1 MNISL
6 YLAFMAA
13 AGLLIAIPGPNIL
26 LIVSNSLSQGKRLGF
41 YTVLGTSTAML
52 IQLIVAV
59 AGLTAAMGFLSS
71 GFEWFRWLGVAYLL
85 YLGWRHWAGQDG
97 NSAQSSAGARVK
109 LGFWQGFLVSL
120 TNPKTMLFFAAF
132 FPQFA
137 DSSLPM
143 PRQLIILA
151 ASFWC
156 MAIVIDSGYM
166 LLASRMKPLLDN
178 PKSAT
183 LRAEYPDHFLLRQ
196 LWGWPWCDGSSGS
209 PKRPQMT

>member
-6 YLAFMAA
+6 YLAFIAA

-41 YTVLGTSTAML
+41 YTVLGTSTAMV
-52 IQLIVAV
+52 IQLMVAV
-59 AGLTAAMGFLSS
+59 TGLTAAMGFLSS

-85 YLGWRHWAGQDG
+85 YLGWRHWMGQAD
-97 NSAQSSAGARVK
+97 NSAPSSAAARVK

-143 PRQLIILA
+143 TRQLIILA
-151 ASFWC
+151 VSFWC
-156 MAIVIDSGYM
+156 MAMVIDSGYM
-166 LLASRMKPLLDN
+166 LVASRMKPLLEN
-178 PKSAT
+178 PKSAKLT
-183 LRAEYPDHFLLRQ
+183 GRV
-196 LWGWPWCDGSSGS
+196 SGS
-209 PKRPQMT
+209 FVIAAALGLALVRRQ